1 MMGPPPSPGSIVSAS
16 PVLALGPR
24 FSVGEH
30 QEGRT
35 RGARRS
41 AARAGGSRLGARM
54 ATGQPLPLLGED
66 DAEKQEEGRLVQFR
80 EDWCG

>member
-1 MMGPPPSPGSIVSAS
+1 MMGPPTSPCSI
-16 PVLALGPR
+16 
-24 FSVGEH
+24 
-30 QEGRT
+30 
-35 RGARRS
+35 
-41 AARAGGSRLGARM
+41 ARAGGSRLGARM